1 MNNRVTAQGYSA
13 WDNIF
18 SGNGYNLR
26 LWLAGFKT
34 RLREALTAQIRAIVA
49 REGMLLHQ
57 AVRGF
62 TLWFRR
68 TPEVTPE
75 LRALIEA
82 DLAPPPDNAAH
93 ANAAKQAEH

>member
-1 MNNRVTAQGYSA
+1 
-13 WDNIF
+13 
-18 SGNGYNLR
+18 
-26 LWLAGFKT
+26 
-34 RLREALTAQIRAIVA
+34 
-49 REGMLLHQ
+49 MLLHQ

-93 ANAAKQAEH
+93 ADAPQPAR